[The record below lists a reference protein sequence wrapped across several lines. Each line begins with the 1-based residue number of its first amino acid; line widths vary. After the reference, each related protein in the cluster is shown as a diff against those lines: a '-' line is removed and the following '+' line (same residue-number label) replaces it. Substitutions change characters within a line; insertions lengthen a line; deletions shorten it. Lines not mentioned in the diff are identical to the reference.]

1 MASVALNAVLNAR
14 PAVESD
20 RAGLANLLHFETY
33 VHRHFDWRRP
43 IDWLGKKPY
52 LVLEKGDRLA
62 AALACPPDPEGVA
75 WLRLFA
81 TTARVE
87 PGDAWDELWPQ
98 TLEQLQQMGVHHL
111 AAIPL
116 QDWMREL
123 LGDSGFSHTHN
134 VVVLDWR
141 SAKAAAPKVA
151 HAIRDMSEAD
161 LVSVAEADHAAFAP
175 LWQNSLPA
183 IKVAFEQAEVARVI
197 ELDGRVAAFQIST
210 PATQGVHLAR
220 LATHPSFQGRG
231 LGAALVHDLQNYAT
245 AHKKAVVTVN
255 TQDNNKPSLGLY
267 TKLGFNL
274 TGDKYPVFEYKQ
286 LDQSD

>member
-1 MASVALNAVLNAR
+1 MASVALNTVLTAR
-14 PAVESD
+14 PAVEND

-43 IDWLGKKPY
+43 IDWLGKQPY

-87 PGDAWDELWPQ
+87 PGDAWGELWPP
-98 TLEQLQQMGVHHL
+98 TLDQLKQIGVHHL

-116 QDWMREL
+116 QEWMRDL
-123 LGDSGFSHTHN
+123 LGGSGFSHTHN

-141 SAKAAAPKVA
+141 ISQPVAAHTV
-151 HAIRDMSEAD
+151 HAVREMTEAD
-161 LVSVAEADHAAFAP
+161 LPAVAEADHAAFSP

-183 IKVAFEQAEVARVI
+183 IRVAYEQAEICRLI
-197 ELDGRVAAFQIST
+197 EVDGRVAAFQICT
-210 PATQGVHLAR
+210 PASQGIHLAR
-220 LATHPSFQGRG
+220 LATHPDFQGRG
-231 LGAALVHDLQNYAT
+231 LAAALVADLQNYAIEHNKT
-245 AHKKAVVTVN
+245 VVTVN

-267 TKLGFNL
+267 TKLGFRL
-274 TGDKYPVFEYKQ
+274 TGDQYPVFEYKPLQ
-286 LDQSD
+286 HAD